1 MTLSV
6 VVVGDNEING
16 DGGTLRAQGNWS
28 WGGKRVGELEWGVR
42 LQDIRQHIAAVSS
55 FIYDN
60 NAPFISR
67 VRPRIERDQSTK
79 LLWGVGG
86 I

>member
-1 MTLSV
+1 MSSS
-6 VVVGDNEING
+6 
-16 DGGTLRAQGNWS
+16 GGFVYSSSCSLR
-28 WGGKRVGELEWGVR
+28 
-42 LQDIRQHIAAVSS
+42 DIRQHIAAVSS

-86 I
+86 DLIDSSVIDVTDVP